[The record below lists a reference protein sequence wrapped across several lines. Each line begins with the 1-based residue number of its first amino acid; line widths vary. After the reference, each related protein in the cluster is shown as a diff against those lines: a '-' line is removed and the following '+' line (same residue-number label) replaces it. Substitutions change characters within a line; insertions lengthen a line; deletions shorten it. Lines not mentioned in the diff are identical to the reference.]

1 MVEASGFRCRIS
13 GVRLSE
19 VRGSPVKFAQLVFFE
34 EFNPSTICWSYG
46 TSGAGRGSG
55 VGSQVQ
61 LRDLLLLSILYSAM
75 SRKSIRR
82 KYEIGS

>member
-1 MVEASGFRCRIS
+1 
-13 GVRLSE
+13 
-19 VRGSPVKFAQLVFFE
+19 VRGSPVKFAQLVFYE
-34 EFNPSTICWSYG
+34 EFN
-46 TSGAGRGSG
+46 GAGRGSGVRFSVSG